1 MERRSFLLASAGT
14 MAASA
19 KDRGEAP
26 VEARALLK
34 PKPLAAGDTVAL
46 ITPATYVSSPDALQL
61 ARRTVEFLGLKWK
74 AGRNLGKRTGYL
86 GGSVE
91 ERVADLHEAF
101 LDPEVKAI
109 LCTRGG
115 YGSAMLLDRL
125 DFDLIRNHPKIF
137 IGYSDITALHMGIH
151 QKSGI
156 VTFHGPMA
164 LAGFS
169 DYTLEHF
176 KRALFDPRPLG
187 VLSNPPEGQAIRP
200 KHPTRTLRGGQAT
213 GALIG
218 GNLTLIASTMGTP
231 WEIQTDGK
239 LLFLEDVGEEPYSM
253 DRMLTQ
259 LRLAGKFRNIRGLI
273 LGECLECTPRQF
285 QPGFE
290 SSFSLGEVYDNVL
303 GDLKVPAFSGLT
315 IGHTDDQLTL
325 PLGVRA
331 TLDADAGTL
340 AIEEEALDSRA

>member
-1 MERRSFLLASAGT
+1 MERRSFLLASAGALGAGT
-14 MAASA
+14 SESAMASQES
-19 KDRGEAP
+19 KGM
-26 VEARALLK
+26 LK

-61 ARRTVEFLGLKWK
+61 ARRTVEYLGLKWK
-74 AGRNLGKRTGYL
+74 PGRNLGKRAGYL
-86 GGSVE
+86 GGSIE

-101 LDPEVKAI
+101 LDPDVKAV

-115 YGSAMLLDRL
+115 YGSAMLLDRI

-137 IGYSDITALHMGIH
+137 VGYSDITALHMGIH
-151 QKSGI
+151 QKSKI
-156 VTFHGPMA
+156 ITFHGPMA

-187 VLSNPPEGQAIRP
+187 ALSNPPEARAFRP
-200 KHPTRTLRGGQAT
+200 KHPTRTLRGGRAT

-259 LRLAGKFRNIRGLI
+259 LRLAGKFRNIAGLI
-273 LGECLECTPRQF
+273 LG
-285 QPGFE
+285 
-290 SSFSLGEVYDNVL
+290 
-303 GDLKVPAFSGLT
+303 
-315 IGHTDDQLTL
+315 
-325 PLGVRA
+325 
-331 TLDADAGTL
+331 
-340 AIEEEALDSRA
+340 